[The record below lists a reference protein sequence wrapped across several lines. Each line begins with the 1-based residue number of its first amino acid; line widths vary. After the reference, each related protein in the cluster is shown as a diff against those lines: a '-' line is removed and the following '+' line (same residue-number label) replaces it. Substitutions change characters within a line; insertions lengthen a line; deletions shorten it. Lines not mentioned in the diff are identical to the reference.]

1 MALPRKNGPKLN
13 DITNRF
19 SSRDCLGIESV
30 SATISGE
37 ICPIVNTVTPRAFY
51 WPFMCWIYYDFY
63 KNSGIKQRDVKTFD
77 KQFLKRQDY
86 FFVLSNLLVENP
98 DQYNLV
104 GKQKTAID
112 INENQKGP
120 YPFNEEYFKT
130 RYGGMQYY
138 NAGCLTMLFI
148 MSEDANS
155 FPKLTQYGE
164 KMALAFE
171 SVIKDTIYYKQYRLK
186 NIPVPRDVLIEYGK
200 VINLGLNG
208 FTECKTLL
216 RQQLFEKTPKLSKRL
231 KSNAV
236 YADQI
241 YRITGKYSLKLLEM
255 RNILYDYYSPR
266 GDRNKCPE
274 EIQET
279 VKGWE
284 IVIGRQYFTAGIEMI
299 WKYMLG
305 CLTEPLTLEKWI
317 HKSLDTSDFT
327 FSLKNDV
334 ESIIGECIYSF
345 DERELMVENARRNG
359 NDPQLIENGLK
370 LMLSVYNRF
379 VDRGDLNNADVFL
392 LYGKGRIPGTG
403 AIALAEWF
411 EAVEK
416 FRKLTI
422 ADFLIYIMSEYIV
435 EQHKR
440 TCFEKLTRTSQSVD
454 GFYFEFIDEHYIKN
468 EHIFQL
474 DFQGIRLVQLM
485 QVMEDLDMFDTRN

>member
-1 MALPRKNGPKLN
+1 MALPPRKGPKLN

-19 SSRDCLGIESV
+19 SSRDCLGIESA

-86 FFVLSNLLVENP
+86 FFVLSNLLIENP

-112 INENQKGP
+112 INENPTGP
-120 YPFNEEYFKT
+120 YPFNEDYFKT

-164 KMALAFE
+164 KMAHAFE
-171 SVIKDTIYYKQYRLK
+171 SVIKDTTYYKQYRLK
-186 NIPVPRDVLIEYGK
+186 NVPVPKDVLIEYGK

-231 KSNAV
+231 KSNAE
-236 YADQI
+236 YAGHI
-241 YRITGKYSLKLLEM
+241 SRITGKYLLKHLEM
-255 RNILYDYYSPR
+255 RHVLYDYFSPR
-266 GDRNKCPE
+266 GDRNSCPE

-317 HKSLDTSDFT
+317 QKSLDSSDFS
-327 FSLKNDV
+327 FSLQNNVD
-334 ESIIGECIYSF
+334 SIIGECIYSF
-345 DERELMVENARRNG
+345 DERESMVENARRKG
-359 NDPQLIENGLK
+359 NDPHVIENGLR
-370 LMLSVYNRF
+370 LMISVYNRF
-379 VDRGDLNNADVFL
+379 VDRKDLGNAEVFL

-403 AIALAEWF
+403 AISLSEWF
-411 EAVEK
+411 EEIGRYRNV
-416 FRKLTI
+416 TI
-422 ADFLIYIMSEYIV
+422 AEFLNYIMSEYIV

-474 DFQGIRLVQLM
+474 DFQGIRLIQLM